1 MLSLAVA
8 VVAIALP
15 DSLNPSL
22 IGAELFLAA
31 QPHAGRRTVAFT
43 VAAFSVTL
51 VVGIAL
57 TLGLA
62 DLIVSVLPKPGRTLK
77 YSAVA
82 IGGAVLV
89 IGGAV
94 VWLRR
99 RSLSHR
105 DRPRVEHVRESHQ
118 SGAVMGAGI
127 AGIEVLT
134 AFPYFAAITLIGGSE
149 VSAPEK
155 LLLLVLYCFVYT
167 LPLIAIAVVCVAMG
181 PRADEVLRPIND
193 WVRARWPFIVGP
205 LAVVIGVGVLAYGI
219 VKLTG

>member
-1 MLSLAVA
+1 VLSLAVA
-8 VVAIALP
+8 VMAIALP

-43 VAAFSVTL
+43 LAAFTVTL

-57 TLGLA
+57 TAGLA
-62 DLIVSVLPKPGRTLK
+62 DIIVSALPKPGRTLK
-77 YSAVA
+77 YSAVV

-89 IGGAV
+89 IGGTV

-99 RSLSHR
+99 RTLAHR
-105 DRPRVEHVRESHQ
+105 DRPRVEHVQESHQ

-127 AGIEVLT
+127 AGLEVLT

-149 VSAPEK
+149 VSAPAK
-155 LLLLVLYCFVYT
+155 LFLLVLYCVVYT
-167 LPLIAIAVVCVAMG
+167 LPLIAIAIVCVAMG
-181 PRADEVLRPIND
+181 PRADEVLQPVND

-205 LAVVIGVGVLAYGI
+205 LAVVIGLGVTAYG
-219 VKLTG
+219 VAQLAR